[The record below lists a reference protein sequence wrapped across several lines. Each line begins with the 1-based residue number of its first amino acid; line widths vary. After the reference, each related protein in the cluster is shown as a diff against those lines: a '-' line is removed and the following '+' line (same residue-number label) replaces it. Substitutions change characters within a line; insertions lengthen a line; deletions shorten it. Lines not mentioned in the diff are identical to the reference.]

1 MDVVKLCW
9 VIKMANRRYEL
20 TDEQW
25 ERVKDMIQHSKMGR
39 PAKDDRLMLN
49 AMFWLARSGA
59 GWEDLPERYGPW
71 KTVYSRFCKWRDDG
85 TLLRIFQS
93 LNEDA
98 DMENLSLDST
108 VIKAHPHSAGAIDMG
123 KMFCFNNCHLS
134 FLPTRFPM
142 PPCTPLR

>member
-39 PAKDDRLMLN
+39 PAKDDLLMLN

-108 VIKAHPHSAGAIDMG
+108 VIKAHPHSAGAKKG
-123 KMFCFNNCHLS
+123 L
-134 FLPTRFPM
+134 
-142 PPCTPLR
+142 